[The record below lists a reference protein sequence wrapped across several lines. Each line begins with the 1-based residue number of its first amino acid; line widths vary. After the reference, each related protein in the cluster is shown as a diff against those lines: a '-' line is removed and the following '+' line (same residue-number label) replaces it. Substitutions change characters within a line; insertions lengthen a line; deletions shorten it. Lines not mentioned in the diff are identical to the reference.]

1 VHLGDSMPSAY
12 AAGILLFK
20 KRVFGFW
27 LAAMILLSIFVNL
40 GFNAMAQPDNVTV
53 DGYIKDS
60 GTGMPIDNAT
70 IILQNTEDGT
80 VNITKT
86 NATGYYN
93 LSIYVPPGGR
103 IFVISAFHED
113 YLINS
118 SYIWLT
124 PFINIGQDIYLDP
137 ATEKGSFIH
146 GKIID
151 AVTMSPIPWAG
162 IAALGEDYI
171 NTTSTNATGYYWMGL
186 QSNQTYWIQVE
197 NNGYM
202 SQGKR
207 TYLNWGN
214 NRSFNFLLEPMN
226 CTLKGYVKTPGGPLG
241 TASVFVYRLDEFGAK
256 EYWPEVDFA
265 TGYYELN
272 LSRGVWQVE
281 VQENMHFTQT
291 LTVLMFNGET
301 TWQNFTLIKLPTG
314 SATVQG
320 YVRYYNNGSGVP
332 DAGISVSN
340 LNRTWNYWNTTNS
353 TGWFQISII
362 PGDIRIEAWAPDQVP
377 VDEELNVLD
386 GGTYNLNLTV
396 FDPKINAWIDGFV
409 KLNGTGESDVDVI
422 ASHGRNQYW
431 GLTDLSGYYNISV
444 PGGPLD
450 LQALKNGFK
459 TVFKQVNTTSF
470 QTTSLNI
477 TIENLDWSCELNG
490 YVNNTIGDPVDGS
503 YVSFDY
509 DGFGWESSTATTD
522 YTGFYQ
528 CMVPEGYSSYF
539 IFPEDHEYTTGEVD
553 LPGDQIYWLNE
564 TLNPVDREAKI
575 VCRLTNIYTGS
586 PLSRVKL
593 TLSRQDLNWF
603 EEVETNGNGM
613 VRASVPAGFARISF
627 NAWDNGYKNPGMFE
641 DPSMLQFRLKPGE
654 TRWLNISL
662 YPREKTAL
670 LHGYVNDTGGSPI
683 SGATVYAEYGD
694 ILITNVTDGA
704 GYYELYLP
712 GDHSLEIWVRAPGY
726 KIANQWRWINYG
738 DNIWFDWV
746 LEDSNAWIT
755 GPVTD
760 SVADLDGDSFYDV
773 LYVNLT
779 VNVAVPGEYKVQGNL
794 RSTRTGHNTIARA
807 EEWIGETPGI
817 QPVSLVFIGELIRSS
832 GKDGYFVEIEL
843 ISEGTWELLDKRE
856 HFTAKYAHNEF
867 DLPDTSIEI
876 PVEQWLVDSDF
887 DGLYNYLVINIT
899 LNVSVAGD
907 YFLMGVLRDIWG
919 QELDEPEME
928 VLSLEAGFQEVQI
941 SFEGTSIFNHGKKLG
956 SCYLVLFEDMP
967 QYGNDYIHSL
977 FFYIPYNYD
986 IFQFF
991 TIDAYASGYVT
1002 DINDQPIENI
1012 EVMLYNTTSKYLN
1025 STKTDVSGYYELG
1038 GWGGEWILVVDDSED
1053 DNTYQG
1059 NLTEISLVTGTNLTF
1074 DVRNLT
1080 YIQLDQIEVHLSFS
1094 DWNNTHLDWL
1104 HFFVGDNET
1113 IRFMIDVL
1121 QFGDGDGFVSEEEAN
1136 FVLSF
1141 IGGGGSLE
1149 NSTDIFLVDGIWYD
1163 LDLSSETFDA
1173 GLVGPVTSEDP
1184 IYMHVT
1190 GNYTANITIPAPSPH
1205 DFTLNCSYDDTYIQS
1220 VSESNATYT
1229 YYIAVPSGWGR
1240 TGNGIPQNVTISG
1253 TDFITLD
1260 PQGDPDPFD
1269 GNISEW
1275 VNLTISSGIA
1285 PSYGSIKGNVTLQGS
1300 GDHSGVMVIVYD
1312 NATQLEIASAPT
1324 DPSGNYEILGLNPG
1338 TYDIVAH
1345 KSGYGDNRS
1354 DGHIIIAGVILW
1366 LDFTLYSY
1374 PPVISHT
1381 PVIDALLGEPIE
1393 IYAQVTDDGQVDEVL
1408 LYYKDVGSGSYV
1420 WTNMSKIASTSTFV
1434 GTIPAQSQVGYVY
1447 YYIWANDT
1455 RGNFATH
1462 PDIGNYTIQIYEL
1475 DPPDISNVIALPDP
1489 AEYPEVVN
1497 ISAIV
1502 TDFSIIET
1510 VTLFLEMP
1518 DSSTS
1523 NTTMD
1528 YDGTSGKYYINSSY
1542 PMLGTYNF
1550 TIWAKDSFNNWN
1562 SFSGSFDVQDILP
1575 PTSNVE
1581 ALIPYWFSTSP
1592 ITVTVTASDLGIGIA
1607 EVELWYRNSTDNST
1621 WGVWT
1626 LFGTDNISPYQWSFD
1641 FPAGDGYYEFFSMAN
1656 DSVGNSEAMKFS
1668 AETICGYDASAPTSS
1683 VDVIVTYWHTTSPL
1697 TMTATASSSM
1707 SSIESVELWYRYSSN
1722 DLNWGSWISF
1732 GTDMTSPWSWS
1743 FNFPNDEGFYE
1754 FYSRATDL
1762 LGNVE
1767 IAPGLADTECAFDT
1781 SGPSISSFSAL
1792 PDPCELGESIDIS
1805 ARFSDVS
1812 GINGAWVLINLDG
1825 TQVGNFSMTLSGQ
1838 DYQYLY
1844 STSDI
1849 GTVSLVLWVVDAND
1863 HWSSTSTSIPVQ
1875 DTTQPSITNL
1885 TISPSNPQV
1894 GSTVRVRV
1902 DLSDMSNIN
1911 AASIN
1916 ITTPDGDWLLNQSM
1930 IKTPGTDTYYYET
1943 DYLLLGEYQFVIW
1956 VEDGNAIWSSLI
1968 DSVTTRDTQPPQ
1980 ADAGLEQQVSVGIL
1994 VTLDASLSTDNY
2006 GIANYTWSFYDS
2018 GQKTLYGMVTNY
2030 TFNTA
2035 INYEITLA
2043 VRDFGDNS
2051 DIAITWIN
2059 VSSATN
2065 TGTVIGTVV
2074 DEDDNPIE
2082 GVIVYVEAYPSIQNE
2097 TDSFGRFILEE
2108 VPIGDQKL
2116 IFIKDGF
2123 ERDSE
2128 DCTVEQ
2134 DQTTS
2139 TGDEHL
2145 VRSPESKEETP
2156 LALFAAL
2163 GAIIAV
2169 IAVLLLF
2176 LLMKR
2181 MKQAKAG
2188 KTVIDEVFFMYN
2200 DGRLIK
2206 HFTRRLKPDMDE
2218 DILSSMLVAVQ
2229 DFIKDS
2235 FRDQEGILDEMK
2247 FGRFQVLLGRGKHIM
2262 LATVVLGEEIE
2273 PFRPQVQKCIDDIEE
2288 KYADVLEEWDGELS
2302 KLMGAS
2308 KYIMD
2313 LIDGRYA

>member
-1 VHLGDSMPSAY
+1 MPSAN

-20 KRVFGFW
+20 KRVFGIW
-27 LAAMILLSIFVNL
+27 LAAIILLSSFVNL
-40 GFNAMAQPDNVTV
+40 GFNARAQPDNVTV
-53 DGYIKDS
+53 DGYVTDS
-60 GTGMPIDNAT
+60 GTGVPIDKAM
-70 IILQNTEDGT
+70 IMLQNTEDGT
-80 VNITKT
+80 MNITQT
-86 NATGYYN
+86 NATGYYI

-113 YLINS
+113 YLVNS
-118 SYIWLT
+118 SYIWLN
-124 PFINIGQDIYLDP
+124 PFINISQDISLDP
-137 ATEKGSFIH
+137 ATEKGSYIH
-146 GKIID
+146 GKIFD
-151 AVTMSPIPWAG
+151 AVTMSPMPWVG
-162 IAALGEDYI
+162 IAALGENYI
-171 NTTSTNATGYYWMGL
+171 NTTGTNATGYYWMGL

-197 NNGYM
+197 NDGYM

-207 TYLNWGN
+207 TYLNWGD
-214 NRSFNFLLEPMN
+214 NRSFNILLEPMN
-226 CTLKGYVKTPGGPLG
+226 CTLKGYVKNPGGPLG
-241 TASVFVYRLDEFGAK
+241 TASVLVYRLEEFGAR
-256 EYWPEVDFA
+256 EYRPEVNFT

-272 LSRGVWQVE
+272 LSRGVWQVH
-281 VQENMHFTQT
+281 VQENMHYTQT
-291 LTVLMFNGET
+291 LTVLMFNGKT
-301 TWQNFTLIKLPTG
+301 TWQNLTLTKLPIG
-314 SATVQG
+314 SATIQG
-320 YVRYYNNGSGVP
+320 YVRYYNNGSVVP
-332 DAGISVSN
+332 DASISVSN
-340 LNRTWNYWNTTNS
+340 LNRTWNYWNNTNS
-353 TGWFQISII
+353 MGWFNISVI

-377 VDEELNVLD
+377 VDVTLNALD
-386 GGTYNLNLTV
+386 GLTYNLNLTV
-396 FDPKINAWIDGFV
+396 FDPKINAWLDGYV
-409 KLNGTGESDVDVI
+409 KLNGTGEPDVDVI

-431 GLTDLSGYYNISV
+431 GLTDMSGYYNISV

-470 QTTSLNI
+470 QTTRLNI
-477 TIENLDWSCELNG
+477 TLENLDWSSELNG
-490 YVNNTIGDPVDGS
+490 YVNNTIGEPVDGS

-509 DGFGWESSTATTD
+509 DGLGWDSSTAITD

-528 CMVPEGYSSYF
+528 CMVPKGYSSYF

-564 TLNPVDREAKI
+564 TLNPVDKEAKI
-575 VCRLTNIYTGS
+575 VCTLTNIYTGS

-593 TLSRQDLNWF
+593 TLHRQDLNWF
-603 EEVETNGNGM
+603 EDVETNGIGM
-613 VRASVPAGFARISF
+613 VRASVPAGFTRISF
-627 NAWDNGYKNPGMFE
+627 NAWDNGYRNPGMFE
-641 DPSMLQFRLKPGE
+641 DPSMLQFRLRPGE

-662 YPREKTAL
+662 YPRENTAIL
-670 LHGYVNDTGGSPI
+670 RGFVNNTGGFPI
-683 SGATVYAEYGD
+683 SGARVYAEYGNTIIID
-694 ILITNVTDGA
+694 ITDGT
-704 GYYELYLP
+704 GYYELFLP
-712 GDHSLEIWVRAPGY
+712 GDHPLDSWVRAPGY
-726 KIANQWRWINYG
+726 KIANEWMWINYG
-738 DNIWFDWV
+738 DNIWYDWV

-755 GPVTD
+755 GPSTD
-760 SVADLDGDSFYDV
+760 SVADLDGDSLYDV

-779 VNVAVPGEYKVQGNL
+779 VNVAVPGEYKIEGDL
-794 RSTRTGHNTIARA
+794 REGRTIGRGIARA
-807 EEWIGETPGI
+807 EDVIGESAGI
-817 QPVSLVFIGELIRSS
+817 QAVSLIFRGELIRSS
-832 GKDGYFVEIEL
+832 EEDGYFVEIQL
-843 ISEGTWELLDKRE
+843 ISEGTLELLDERE
-856 HFTAKYAHNEF
+856 HFTAKYTHNEF

-876 PVEQWLVDSDF
+876 PVEHWLVDSDF

-928 VLSLEAGFQEVQI
+928 MLSLEAGFQEVQI

-956 SCYLVLFEDMP
+956 SCYLVLFGDMP
-967 QYGNDYIHSL
+967 EYGNDYIDSI
-977 FFYIPYNYD
+977 FFYTPYNYD

-1012 EVMLYNTTSKYLN
+1012 EVMIYNTTSKYLN
-1025 STKTDVSGYYELG
+1025 STKTDASGYYELG
-1038 GWGGEWILVVDDSED
+1038 GWGGEWILVVDDEEG
-1053 DNTYQG
+1053 DNVYQG

-1074 DVRNLT
+1074 DVRYLP
-1080 YIQLDQIEVHLSFS
+1080 YLKLDQIEVHLSFS
-1094 DWNNTHLDWL
+1094 DWNNTYLDWRQY
-1104 HFFVGDNET
+1104 FDGDNET

-1121 QFGDGDGFVSEEEAN
+1121 QFGDGDGFVSEEEVN

-1141 IGGGGSLE
+1141 IGGGGFPE
-1149 NSTDIFLVDGIWYD
+1149 NSTNIFLVDGIWYD
-1163 LDLSSETFDA
+1163 LDPSSDTFDA
-1173 GLVGPVTSEDP
+1173 GLVGPVTSNDP
-1184 IYMHVT
+1184 VYMHNT
-1190 GNYTANITIPAPSPH
+1190 GNYTANVTIPSPSPH
-1205 DFTLNCSYDDTYIQS
+1205 DFTFNCSYDDTYIQS
-1220 VSESNATYT
+1220 VSENNATFI

-1253 TDFITLD
+1253 TDFITVD

-1269 GNISEW
+1269 SNLTEW
-1275 VNLTISSGIA
+1275 VNLTISSGITQT
-1285 PSYGSIKGNVTLQGS
+1285 YCSIKGYITLQGAAHH
-1300 GDHSGVMVIVYD
+1300 GGVMVTVYD
-1312 NATQLEIASAPT
+1312 NATQQEIANAPT
-1324 DPSGNYEILGLNPG
+1324 DSSGYYEIVGLNPG

-1345 KSGYGDNRS
+1345 KAGYGDNRS
-1354 DGHIIIAGVILW
+1354 DAHTILAGEILW
-1366 LDFTLYSY
+1366 LDITLYSY
-1374 PPVISHT
+1374 PPVIIHD
-1381 PVIDALLGEPIE
+1381 PVMNALMNEPIE
-1393 IYAQVTDDGQVDEVL
+1393 IYTEVTDDGQVDEVL
-1408 LYYKDVGSGSYV
+1408 LYYQDVGSGSYV
-1420 WTNMSKIASTSTFV
+1420 WTIMTRIASTSTYV
-1434 GTIPAQSQVGYVY
+1434 GAIPAQIQTGNVY

-1462 PDIGNYTIQIYEL
+1462 PDIGNHTIQIYEL
-1475 DPPDISNVIALPDP
+1475 NPPVISNVIALPDP
-1489 AEYPEVVN
+1489 AEYPEAVN
-1497 ISAIV
+1497 ISTSI

-1528 YDGTSGKYYINSSY
+1528 YDGSTGKYYIETSY
-1542 PMLGTYNF
+1542 PLLGTYNF

-1562 SFSGSFDVQDILP
+1562 SFSGSFEVQDTIS
-1575 PTSNVE
+1575 PTSIVE
-1581 ALIPYWFSTSP
+1581 AITPYWFNTSP
-1592 ITVTVTASDLGIGIA
+1592 ITVTVTASDLGIGIVD
-1607 EVELWYRNSTDNST
+1607 VELWYRNSTDNST
-1621 WGVWT
+1621 WGSWT
-1626 LFGTDNISPYQWSFD
+1626 LFGTDSTSPYQWSFD
-1641 FPAGDGYYEFFSMAN
+1641 FPAGDGYYEFFSIAN

-1668 AETICGYDASAPTSS
+1668 AETICGYDASAPISS
-1683 VDVIVTYWHTTSPL
+1683 VDVIVTYWHNTSPL
-1697 TMTATASSSM
+1697 TITATASSLM
-1707 SSIESVELWYRYSSN
+1707 SSVESVELWYRYSS
-1722 DLNWGSWISF
+1722 DDINWGSWISF
-1732 GTDMTSPWSWS
+1732 GTDTTSPWSWS
-1743 FNFPNDEGFYE
+1743 FNFPSDEGYYE

-1767 IAPGLADTECAFDT
+1767 IAPGLADTECAYDF

-1792 PDPCELGESIDIS
+1792 PDPCELGDSIDIS

-1838 DYQYLY
+1838 DYKYLY

-1849 GTVSLVLWVVDAND
+1849 GTVGLVLWVVDTND
-1863 HWSSTSTSIPVQ
+1863 HWNSASTSITVQ
-1875 DTTQPSITNL
+1875 DTIPPSIANL
-1885 TISPSNPQV
+1885 TISPSSPQV
-1894 GSTVRVRV
+1894 GSTVRVSL
-1902 DLSDMSNIN
+1902 DLTDMSNIN

-1916 ITTPDGDWLLNQSM
+1916 ITTPNGDWLLNQSM

-1956 VEDGNAIWSSLI
+1956 VEDENAIWSSLT
-1968 DSVTTRDTQPPQ
+1968 DYVTTRDSQPPQ
-1980 ADAGLEQQVSVGIL
+1980 ADAGPEQQVNVGTL

-2018 GQKTLYGMVTNY
+2018 GQKRLYGMITNY

-2035 INYEITLA
+2035 SNYEITLT
-2043 VRDFGDNS
+2043 VLDFGGNS
-2051 DIAITWIN
+2051 DTDIMWVN
-2059 VSSATN
+2059 VSAVTN

-2074 DEDDNPIE
+2074 DEDDNPVE

-2097 TDSFGRFILEE
+2097 TDSFGRFTLEG
-2108 VPIGDQKL
+2108 VPIGDQNL

-2134 DQTTS
+2134 DQTTVV
-2139 TGDEHL
+2139 GDETL
-2145 VRSPESKEETP
+2145 VRSTESKEETP

-2163 GAIIAV
+2163 GVIIAI

-2176 LLMKR
+2176 LLMKK
-2181 MKQAKAG
+2181 MKQVKAS
-2188 KTVIDEVFFMYN
+2188 KTVIDEVFFMYS

-2218 DILSSMLVAVQ
+2218 DILGSMLVAVQ

-2247 FGRFQVLLGRGKHIM
+2247 FGRFQVLLGRGEHIL
-2262 LATVVLGEEIE
+2262 LATVVLGEELE

-2288 KYADVLEEWDGELS
+2288 KYADVLEEWDGEMS

-2308 KYIMD
+2308 KYIVD
-2313 LIDGRYA
+2313 LIDGKYA